1 MKHTL
6 TTIALVSLLAACSST
21 KSVNPDEPIRN
32 QKLSTNFTQD
42 NIKIETSCAWYKPW
56 KSDCEIVAIEATA
69 STFTNGGSTVQV
81 SEARKVA
88 RMEASANVAHFL
100 NEDVTSNRVVSTVA
114 KHIEKA
120 QDKMSKGENGD
131 SDMTDKEAKA
141 INKSVRD
148 NSNDTARTVT
158 RTVNTNA
165 KTILRGFYVKDEGK
179 AGDQEVYVTIRWDK
193 NSDSSASQLRKR
205 FGN

>member
-56 KSDCEIVAIEATA
+56 KSDCEIISIEATA

-81 SEARKVA
+81 SEAR
-88 RMEASANVAHFL
+88 
-100 NEDVTSNRVVSTVA
+100 
-114 KHIEKA
+114 
-120 QDKMSKGENGD
+120 
-131 SDMTDKEAKA
+131 
-141 INKSVRD
+141 
-148 NSNDTARTVT
+148 
-158 RTVNTNA
+158 
-165 KTILRGFYVKDEGK
+165 
-179 AGDQEVYVTIRWDK
+179 
-193 NSDSSASQLRKR
+193 
-205 FGN
+205 

>member
-6 TTIALVSLLAACSST
+6 TTIALVSLLSACSST

-42 NIKIETSCAWYKPW
+42 NIKIETNCAWYKPW
-56 KSDCEIVAIEATA
+56 KSDCEVISIEATA

-100 NEDVTSNRVVSTVA
+100 NEEVTSNRVVSTMA

-120 QDKMSKGENGD
+120 QDKMSKGDSSD

-141 INKSVRD
+141 TNKAIRE

-165 KTILRGFYVKDEGK
+165 KTMLKGFYVKDEGK

-193 NSDSSASQLRKR
+193 NSDSTASQLRKR

>member
-42 NIKIETSCAWYKPW
+42 NIKIETNCVWYKPW
-56 KSDCEIVAIEATA
+56 KSDCEVIAIEATA

-100 NEDVTSNRVVSTVA
+100 NEEVTSNRVVSTMA

-120 QDKMSKGENGD
+120 QDKMSKGDSSD
-131 SDMTDKEAKA
+131 SDMTDKEAKSM
-141 INKSVRD
+141 NKSVRE

-165 KTILRGFYVKDEGK
+165 KTMLKGFYVKDEGK
-179 AGDQEVYVTIRWDK
+179 ASDQEVYVTIRWDK
-193 NSDSSASQLRKR
+193 NSDSTAGQLRKR

>member
-1 MKHTL
+1 M
-6 TTIALVSLLAACSST
+6 A
-21 KSVNPDEPIRN
+21 
-32 QKLSTNFTQD
+32 
-42 NIKIETSCAWYKPW
+42 
-56 KSDCEIVAIEATA
+56 
-69 STFTNGGSTVQV
+69 
-81 SEARKVA
+81 
-88 RMEASANVAHFL
+88 
-100 NEDVTSNRVVSTVA
+100 
-114 KHIEKA
+114 
-120 QDKMSKGENGD
+120 KGEGGD
-131 SDMTDKEAKA
+131 SEMTDKEAKTL
-141 INKSVRD
+141 NRSVRD